1 MLYVIIVYFVVFGCY
16 FSDACSFL
24 MRDRKGMDPEGR
36 GGREELGGVEGEVYI
51 IRIDCMRKKSIFNKR
66 EKSGSYVNCRANA
79 SSDGSIFV
87 CSLLCTNLNY

>member
-1 MLYVIIVYFVVFGCY
+1 
-16 FSDACSFL
+16 
-24 MRDRKGMDPEGR
+24 MRERKEVDPERRR
-36 GGREELGGVEGEVYI
+36 GGRKWKTSYSRVGKLL
-51 IRIDCMRKKSIFNKR
+51 IRIYYVRKKSIFNKR

>member
-1 MLYVIIVYFVVFGCY
+1 
-16 FSDACSFL
+16 
-24 MRDRKGMDPEGR
+24 MRDRNGVDLEGGEER
-36 GGREELGGVEGEVYI
+36 GAGRNRGRETLIMIYY
-51 IRIDCMRKKSIFNKR
+51 MRKKSIFNKR